1 MSDDQTLVRRLRDWA
16 ECEDD
21 ILIEAACADFHEAAE
36 RIEELEQL
44 FDLRW
49 AADMRAIKAW
59 QIAHPDKP
67 KTWPD
72 HADLGTWCLSRIEA
86 LEAALREIIQEDAL
100 NGKTVFVG
108 DFGKIARKALEGKD
122 E

>member
-1 MSDDQTLVRRLRDWA
+1 MTDDLVKRLRKGGSYEVDMVVM
-16 ECEDD
+16 E
-21 ILIEAACADFHEAAE
+21 EAARC
-36 RIEELEQL
+36 IEELEQL

-59 QIAHPDKP
+59 QIAHPDQP

-86 LEAALREIIQEDAL
+86 LEAALRALKAMHHAGGIDDLQERDDR
-100 NGKTVFVG
+100 TYFMVCE
-108 DFGKIARKALEGKD
+108 ALEEKP
-122 E
+122 